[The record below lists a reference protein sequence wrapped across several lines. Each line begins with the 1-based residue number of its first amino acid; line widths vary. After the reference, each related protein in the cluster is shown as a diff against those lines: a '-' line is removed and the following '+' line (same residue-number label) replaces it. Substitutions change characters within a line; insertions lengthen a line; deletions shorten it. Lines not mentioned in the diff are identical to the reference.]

1 MKIAIRM
8 SEEALQMQEIELEDD
23 EMSEGT
29 VECCGGLTR
38 REQIA
43 TAIAAAAVRN
53 DALLRRL
60 DGDLTKIGQCSTGV
74 GEWAAEQADLLLERL
89 YRPRKAEGEARRG
102 GKCAT

>member
-1 MKIAIRM
+1 MNIARRM
-8 SEEALQMQEIELEDD
+8 SEV
-23 EMSEGT
+23 T
-29 VECCGGLTR
+29 VDCCGWLTR

-53 DALLRRL
+53 DALVRRL
-60 DGDLTKIGQCSTGV
+60 DGDLTPIGEYSTGV

-89 YRPRKAEGEARRG
+89 YRPRKAESEARRG

>member
-1 MKIAIRM
+1 M
-8 SEEALQMQEIELEDD
+8 SEDMVEYDVC
-23 EMSEGT
+23 GT
-29 VECCGGLTR
+29 RKHGGGGGLTR

-60 DGDLTKIGQCSTGV
+60 DGEGTGV

-89 YRPRKAEGEARRG
+89 YRPRNKTVHGLLRADGKEG
-102 GKCAT
+102 